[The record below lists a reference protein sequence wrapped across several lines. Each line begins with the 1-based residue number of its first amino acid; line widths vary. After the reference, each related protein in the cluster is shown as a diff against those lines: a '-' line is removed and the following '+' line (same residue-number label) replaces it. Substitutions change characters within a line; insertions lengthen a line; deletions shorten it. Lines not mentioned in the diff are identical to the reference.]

1 MDLSP
6 KLFTVAEADAMLT
19 LVAPLIQQLQRLEV
33 SLLGTQ
39 EVLEEACR
47 KLEVGN
53 GHPKD
58 QLQAQAEALTAEAE
72 RLAGSIQSV
81 LKDLEALGCLV
92 KDLGLGLV
100 DFYTIR
106 DGQLV
111 FLCWKL
117 GEDRIRFWHDV
128 EDGFAGRQ
136 PLE

>member
-1 MDLSP
+1 MDPSP

-58 QLQAQAEALTAEAE
+58 KLQAQAEALTAEAE